1 MENPRTVTVAVIMKV
16 VVVVMAV
23 DGLLLEQMKRTEEG
37 QRQKTEEMALTEKN
51 ILTLKG
57 VIIPKIDIES
67 T

>member
-57 VIIPKIDIES
+57 EIISKTDIES